1 MCAHVYLVL
10 MVVLGKNYVSDFP
23 VCILFFARQM
33 ICFVG
38 AIELF

>member
-10 MVVLGKNYVSDFP
+10 MVLGKNHVSDFP
-23 VCILFFARQM
+23 VCILFFPRQM